1 MTSKLNSVR
10 GFTLIEVMI
19 VVLIAGILAAIAA
32 PAYQDYVRKARRS
45 DAMDTMLS
53 LQNQQ
58 ERYRANNTEYGDEA
72 DLGLDEPVPTVE
84 GFYTVQ
90 ISANT
95 ATGYTLV
102 ATALG
107 DQANDTDCAGD
118 NAMTITVDADNPR
131 GVKAPAD
138 CW

>member
-1 MTSKLNSVR
+1 MFQHK
-10 GFTLIEVMI
+10 GFTLIETMI
-19 VVLIAGILAAIAA
+19 VVSIIAVLAMIAI
-32 PAYQDYVRKARRS
+32 PAYEDFIRKARRS

-53 LQNQQ
+53 IQNQQ
-58 ERYRANNTEYGDEA
+58 ERYRANNTTYGDET
-72 DLGLDEPVPTVE
+72 DLGLAEPVPTME

-107 DQANDTDCAGD
+107 DQANDTDCAGT
-118 NAMTITVDADNPR
+118 NAMTITVSAASPR
-131 GVKAPAD
+131 GAKTPAI
-138 CW
+138 CWGL